1 MGLEQPSGIQSRE
14 CHTED
19 SRTSLSAWAGLALDC
34 GARRKY
40 TSTSFA
46 FGGLFVSKSCNI
58 QEGVSSRHLG
68 VWTRASEGISE
79 GNMNWEFIKCGN
91 NESCESGWDCLEAE
105 VREWE
110 EERFGIQLLWVTGSE
125 KDHVKETGSAKAGD
139 GSPARSSVRESKRSR
154 WAL

>member
-1 MGLEQPSGIQSRE
+1 MVSLPLSSSCWLGRSCDGIGTTVWDPEPGR
-14 CHTED
+14 HTED

-68 VWTRASEGISE
+68 V
-79 GNMNWEFIKCGN
+79 
-91 NESCESGWDCLEAE
+91 
-105 VREWE
+105 
-110 EERFGIQLLWVTGSE
+110 
-125 KDHVKETGSAKAGD
+125 
-139 GSPARSSVRESKRSR
+139 
-154 WAL
+154 